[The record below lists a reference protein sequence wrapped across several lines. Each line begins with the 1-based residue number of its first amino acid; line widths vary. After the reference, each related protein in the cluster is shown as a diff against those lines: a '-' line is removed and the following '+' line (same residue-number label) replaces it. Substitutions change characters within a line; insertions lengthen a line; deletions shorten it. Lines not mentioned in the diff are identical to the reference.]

1 MGRRILVSPVR
12 YDRCY
17 IVCEYRRKCQN
28 GGMMME
34 EMWRMI
40 ILRCKS
46 YEDQARIERML
57 SVDDDER

>member
-1 MGRRILVSPVR
+1 
-12 YDRCY
+12 
-17 IVCEYRRKCQN
+17 
-28 GGMMME
+28 ME